1 MGAKARDVASK
12 ARLDPADLI
21 NAAID
26 ALIRERCELPLLTTL
41 DTLAGTAHRLV
52 NAAQWQQVYER
63 LSASDIHGLDA
74 LLTTNEET
82 QESPFAV
89 MCRGAG
95 KPTRENLNGLIAH
108 YQWLETL
115 VDPAPLLAP
124 IPEAKVA
131 QWANEAQRLKA
142 RELREYMAPRRYALP
157 LAALRSARGRLLDVV
172 LLSKRDFSP
181 FMMRQARADYN

>member
-1 MGAKARDVASK
+1 MGRAVAVRRLQRIFDVALG
-12 ARLDPADLI
+12 REREPVDRHGRDLI

-26 ALIRERCELPLLTTL
+26 TLIRERCELPLLTTL
-41 DTLAGTAHRLV
+41 DTLAGTAHRFV

-63 LSASDIHGLDA
+63 LSAPDIHGLDA

-89 MCRGAG
+89 TCRGAG
-95 KPTRENLNGLIAH
+95 KPTRENLKGLIAH

-124 IPEAKVA
+124 ISEAKVA

-142 RELREYMAPRRYALP
+142 HGSYANTWGHGMRYCLQRCGRP
-157 LAALRSARGRLLDVV
+157 AADCS
-172 LLSKRDFSP
+172 
-181 FMMRQARADYN
+181 MT